1 MCGAC
6 CGGALPP
13 RGVYALR
20 DPIESHVIGLLDLLG
35 EDVDRD
41 GLRDTPARVARAW
54 RELTEGYKQDPAAIL
69 DTTFEMGKY
78 DQMVVVRDIEFWSLC
93 EHHLLPFHGRACVG
107 YLPDERVVG
116 LSKLGRLV
124 QCFARRLQ
132 VQERMTQEI
141 ADAVA
146 KHLAPLGVGV
156 VVQASHTCMAMRGIR
171 LGADMLTS
179 ALLGKFRDDAT
190 MRAEFLTLAGLR

>member
-1 MCGAC
+1 M
-6 CGGALPP
+6 
-13 RGVYALR
+13 YALR